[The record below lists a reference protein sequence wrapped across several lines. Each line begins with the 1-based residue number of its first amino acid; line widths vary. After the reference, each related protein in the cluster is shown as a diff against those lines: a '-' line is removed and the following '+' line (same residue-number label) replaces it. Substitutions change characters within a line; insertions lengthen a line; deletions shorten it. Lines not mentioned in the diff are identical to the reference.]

1 MEERMRYMG
10 SRKVIDTY
18 NDYGDCTGTRYA
30 DESESRSG
38 NSAGAELFGAIFTAP
53 FSLLGHALA
62 FLLFGRARTVSAS
75 RLLLL
80 FFVVMFLVPVGGLLA
95 YGFYLHPHKMAV
107 ALPAFWHF
115 IVAHYL

>member
-1 MEERMRYMG
+1 MR
-10 SRKVIDTY
+10 T
-18 NDYGDCTGTRYA
+18 DYIGNETIIYHDNGLIEHRYEDPKPKQQEA
-30 DESESRSG
+30 DEA
-38 NSAGAELFGAIFTAP
+38 NSTLFIELFLAP